1 MSEFM
6 RGPSFWTSWSVRL
19 WPEGLGRRLAPAG
32 GREPP
37 ALPTTTR
44 SLPVRPPPLELS
56 WQIPLNPLP
65 RQEDME
71 FSPLPYRR
79 VELLVNCTKPGCC
92 KSLAPNVAMDF
103 FLKNADHSVSFLPL
117 TAWKCS
123 RLKRQ
128 QKQNSTSR
136 KSKPF
141 FFSLYNP
148 NGKKQK
154 KTQIKKSITD
164 LHTTKQNK
172 THKQNRVHK
181 ENHKVVGTKER
192 NRLQILRHPKTWL
205 INYSKCS
212 IWWCRWTSGT
222 KARGEELEKKKLW
235 ARDKILSAKPVIQN
249 PSSKTLNS
257 ITLFLF
263 CFFVSPFQPWIRL
276 PLGFH
281 PLRLFVRPNV
291 WNNKC
296 WVLWYLASAFGGST

>member
-1 MSEFM
+1 M

-71 FSPLPYRR
+71 FSPLPYRS

-92 KSLAPNVAMDF
+92 KSLAPNVAMEF
-103 FLKNADHSVSFLPL
+103 FFKNADHCVSFLPL

-136 KSKPF
+136 KPKPF

-148 NGKKQK
+148 NGKEKKNSNQK
-154 KTQIKKSITD
+154 EHHRVTYNK
-164 LHTTKQNK
+164 TKQN
-172 THKQNRVHK
+172 TQTKQSAQRESQSRWYK
-181 ENHKVVGTKER
+181 RKK
-192 NRLQILRHPKTWL
+192 QIANLATPKDL
-205 INYSKCS
+205 I
-212 IWWCRWTSGT
+212 
-222 KARGEELEKKKLW
+222 
-235 ARDKILSAKPVIQN
+235 D
-249 PSSKTLNS
+249 
-257 ITLFLF
+257 
-263 CFFVSPFQPWIRL
+263 
-276 PLGFH
+276 
-281 PLRLFVRPNV
+281 
-291 WNNKC
+291 
-296 WVLWYLASAFGGST
+296 

>member
-37 ALPTTTR
+37 ALPTTTS

-71 FSPLPYRR
+71 LSPLPYRR

-103 FLKNADHSVSFLPL
+103 FFKNADHSVSFLPL
-117 TAWKCS
+117 TAWKCW
-123 RLKRQ
+123 RIKRQ

-136 KSKPF
+136 KSKLF
-141 FFSLYNP
+141 FLLVVQP
-148 NGKKQK
+148 KWKGKK

-192 NRLQILRHPKTWL
+192 NRMQILRHPKTWL

-212 IWWCRWTSGT
+212 IWWCRWTCGT
-222 KARGEELEKKKLW
+222 KASGEELEKKSFERETKSW
-235 ARDKILSAKPVIQN
+235 VQNPLSKTQVAKP
-249 PSSKTLNS
+249 
-257 ITLFLF
+257 
-263 CFFVSPFQPWIRL
+263 
-276 PLGFH
+276 
-281 PLRLFVRPNV
+281 
-291 WNNKC
+291 
-296 WVLWYLASAFGGST
+296 